1 MKSIICTIYKA
12 SRENELYLYVEKGND
27 FSELPTELMSRMG
40 DLNEVMTLVL
50 DINRKLARVKTKNV
64 LAEIEEKGYFLQ
76 LPPNIDPA
84 VFTYGE

>member
-84 VFTYGE
+84 VFTNGE

>member
-27 FSELPTELMSRMG
+27 FSELATELMSRMG